1 MTGRPDGRHRTPH
14 RWEAIVTCWD
24 DHAYVMTS
32 ITTRNLAS
40 FLVMCQRQD
49 PVNQSIN
56 ESLIRGSSCPSKDT
70 SHKCNTRSQILRDF
84 QKSIISVTS
93 LWAFYNFAYICLKN
107 HVTVT

>member
-40 FLVMCQRQD
+40 FLVMCRRQGS
-49 PVNQSIN
+49 VNQSIN
-56 ESLIRGSSCPSKDT
+56 ELLIRGSSCPSKDT
-70 SHKCNTRSQILRDF
+70 SHKCNTRSQILRDI
-84 QKSIISVTS
+84 QKSI
-93 LWAFYNFAYICLKN
+93 LA
-107 HVTVT
+107 